1 VAGTFG
7 EPGVTFGQVG
17 GTFGNAVVIPPPDWV
32 VFEGGAV
39 VTVRSIEGGNSV
51 AVHVEGASALAS
63 GVLEGG

>member
-1 VAGTFG
+1 MAGTFG
-7 EPGVTFGQVG
+7 EVGITFGEPT

-39 VTVRSIEGGNSV
+39 VTVRSIDGGNSV
-51 AVHVEGASALAS
+51 AAHIEGASALAS